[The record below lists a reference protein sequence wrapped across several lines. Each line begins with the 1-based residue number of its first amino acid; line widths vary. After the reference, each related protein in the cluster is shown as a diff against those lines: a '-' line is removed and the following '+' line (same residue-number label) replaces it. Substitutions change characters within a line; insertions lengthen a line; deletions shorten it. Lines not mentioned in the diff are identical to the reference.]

1 MYDVPDEIVV
11 EADGPIRIV
20 RLNRPDDLNA
30 VNHDLHEG
38 LADLFPQI
46 SLDTEARAVVLTGN
60 GRAFSAGGD
69 FNYLREL
76 ADDRALRRVSIDTGK
91 RLVLNMLQCRVPVV
105 AAVQRPG
112 RRSRVQPRRRCP
124 TWCTCR
130 RRPISPT
137 RTSWSVSWPPTVGRS
152 RGRCTRAC

>member
-46 SLDTEARAVVLTGN
+46 SRRPRGSRGGADRQRPGIL
-60 GRAFSAGGD
+60 GRRR
-69 FNYLREL
+69 LPLPRPVRRRPE
-76 ADDRALRRVSIDTGK
+76 LRRVTIDTGK
-91 RLVLNMLQCRVPVV
+91 RLVLGCCNAGCRSS
-105 AAVQRPG
+105 
-112 RRSRVQPRRRCP
+112 RR
-124 TWCTCR
+124 
-130 RRPISPT
+130 
-137 RTSWSVSWPPTVGRS
+137 
-152 RGRCTRAC
+152 

>member
-30 VNHDLHEG
+30 VNHALHEG
-38 LADLFPQI
+38 LAGLC
-46 SLDTEARAVVLTGN
+46 SRRSASTREARAVVLTGN

-76 ADDRALRRVSIDTGK
+76 ADDPALRRVTHRDRQATRAEHGA
-91 RLVLNMLQCRVPVV
+91 VPG
-105 AAVQRPG
+105 AGGRRRERPG
-112 RRSRVQPRRRCP
+112 GRARVQPRRRCP
-124 TWCTCR
+124 TWCT
-130 RRPISPT
+130 
-137 RTSWSVSWPPTVGRS
+137 
-152 RGRCTRAC
+152 